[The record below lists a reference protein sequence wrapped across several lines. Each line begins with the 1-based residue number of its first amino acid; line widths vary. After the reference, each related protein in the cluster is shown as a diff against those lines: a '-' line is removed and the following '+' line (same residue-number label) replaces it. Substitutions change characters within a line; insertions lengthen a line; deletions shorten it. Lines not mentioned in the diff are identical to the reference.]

1 MIAIGWEKTT
11 NRLHGREGEGHS
23 LAIEI
28 PLRFISH
35 QRYLNCNHHWVLQT
49 HNIIPQ
55 GIS

>member
-28 PLRFISH
+28 PFRFISH
-35 QRYLNCNHHWVLQT
+35 QRYLNCNHHRVLQT
-49 HNIIPQ
+49 HKIIPQ